1 MTTQWLPEQGRRGLE
16 DQRPTSDER
25 LVPDVDCVRELVL
38 LVYAPIP
45 DIPLRWSISWEV
57 GRGAWRHISV
67 DFYPGP
73 SPHYVF
79 WSAQTKRA
87 SLDTVHAE
95 HISLGAF
102 DLATRRRIETI
113 SWDVPV
119 AAFNGRWDSRHWILD
134 LLNRICAAKIIS
146 PGTWA
151 RVVAAGSHGTPA
163 LLYCLLSSTFDP
175 LMTVASGAST
185 RRRRTPAKLRS

>member
-1 MTTQWLPEQGRRGLE
+1 ME